1 MSIRSIYEKPTG
13 AKAQNVD
20 WITDATPIREDG
32 ILLINVSVDDAVV
45 IETTLDGTNYETMND
60 GAALVANARY
70 RWEID
75 VDNTMTFNIRTP
87 TAGGTTIRKCL
98 IKESPVVHTP

>member
-1 MSIRSIYEKPTG
+1 MTIRSIYEKPTG
-13 AKAQNVD
+13 TKAQNVD
-20 WITDATPIREDG
+20 WIADKTPIREDG
-32 ILLINVSVDDAVV
+32 TILISVSLETSV
-45 IETTLDGTNYETMND
+45 IVETTLDGTNYETMND
-60 GAALVANARY
+60 GNALTAKARY

-87 TAGGTTIRKCL
+87 DAAGVTIRKCL

>member
-1 MSIRSIYEKPTG
+1 MTIRTIYEKPTG
-13 AKAQNVD
+13 TKAQNVD

-32 ILLINVSVDDAVV
+32 ELIINLSTETAVV
-45 IETTLDGTNYETMND
+45 IETTLDGTNYETMNE
-60 GAALVANARY
+60 GNPLVAKSRY

-87 TAGGTTIRKCL
+87 DAAGTTIRKCI
-98 IKESPVVHTP
+98 IKETPVVHTP